1 MNLETDNKIQKKGI
15 TLVIPNPCGNIKETK
30 MKNSGIEWIGEI
42 PEDWEVKKVKHSFVR
57 KNEKAMQENPI
68 VLSLARSGVRE
79 RDISNNEG
87 QLAESYYNYN
97 PVDVDDLLINPMDL
111 YSGANCSISKVKG
124 VISPAYINL
133 RAKKNVSPVFYDYY
147 FKVQYW
153 MMAFFAHGNG
163 VSFENRWTLNNET
176 LQNYPIVAPSFDTQQ
191 RIASYLDKKCSK
203 IEETIQNQQQVIE
216 KLKAYKQSLITE
228 AVTGKKYHENCH
240 TDSILLTQNPN
251 EDMKTEIPLGISNPC
266 GNIEFKYCNLGFIA
280 DFKNGLNYNASDF
293 GTEVKFLGVGDFQ
306 NYLVL
311 NDESMFSNI
320 ITDTEIEDDY
330 YLKNGDI
337 IFVRS
342 NGSKELV
349 GRAIMVDNID
359 FKVTYSGFCIRLRNK
374 EPKKFNSKFLLYFFR
389 SDYFRNELQRLSQ
402 GSNISNINQDLLSH
416 IKIPLVDIRFQ
427 ESVVDFLNKKCTAI
441 DTAIEQKQN
450 LIEKLTEYKK
460 SLIYEC
466 VTGKKEI

>member
-1 MNLETDNKIQKKGI
+1 
-15 TLVIPNPCGNIKETK
+15 

-176 LQNYPIVAPSFDTQQ
+176 LQNYPIVAPSFETQQ
-191 RIASYLDKKCSK
+191 RIATYLDKKCSK

-228 AVTGKKYHENCH
+228 AVTGKVKIENGKVCGEYESYKDSGVEWIGKIPSGWILSKFKFISKEIGDGLHGTPTFDESGDIYFLNGTNIGKEKLLFKDDTDRINSLEYEKYKHP
-240 TDSILLTQNPN
+240 LL
-251 EDMKTEIPLGISNPC
+251 S
-266 GNIEFKYCNLGFIA
+266 KYTIFIA
-280 DFKNGLNYNASDF
+280 LNGATYGKTSFYNNEKVLLGKSAGYITFDKKQNILFLRYYLQSYAAKKIEEISLLGSTIQNLSLYTLNN
-293 GTEVKFLGVGDFQ
+293 
-306 NYLVL
+306 
-311 NDESMFSNI
+311 FSVPLPS
-320 ITDTEIEDDY
+320 EIEQNSIVE
-330 YLKNGDI
+330 YL
-337 IFVRS
+337 
-342 NGSKELV
+342 
-349 GRAIMVDNID
+349 
-359 FKVTYSGFCIRLRNK
+359 Y
-374 EPKKFNSKFLLYFFR
+374 
-389 SDYFRNELQRLSQ
+389 
-402 GSNISNINQDLLSH
+402 
-416 IKIPLVDIRFQ
+416 
-427 ESVVDFLNKKCTAI
+427 KKCTAI
-441 DTAIEQKQN
+441 DTAIEQKQS

-466 VTGKKEI
+466 VTGKKEVN

>member
-1 MNLETDNKIQKKGI
+1 
-15 TLVIPNPCGNIKETK
+15 
-30 MKNSGIEWIGEI
+30 MKNSGVEWIGEI
-42 PEDWEVKKVKHSFVR
+42 PDDWEVKKVKHSFVR

-68 VLSLARSGVRE
+68 VLSLARTGVRE

-228 AVTGKKYHENCH
+228 AVTGKVK
-240 TDSILLTQNPN
+240 IQN
-251 EDMKTEIPLGISNPC
+251 EIPD
-266 GNIEFKYCNLGFIA
+266 FKYCNLGFIA
-280 DFKNGLNYNASDF
+280 EFKNGLNYNASDF

-311 NDESMFSNI
+311 NHESMFSNI

-374 EPKKFNSKFLLYFFR
+374 EPKKINSKFLLYFFR

-466 VTGKKEI
+466 VTGKKAI

>member
-42 PEDWEVKKVKHSFVR
+42 PENWEISKTKYLTKLYTGNSIKDEEKNLYEDKADAVPYISSKDINATFSTTNYENGMYVKHSDNSFVR
-57 KNEKAMQENPI
+57 APAGSTLMCIEGGSAGKKKTFLNQEVCFVNKLCCFSPI
-68 VLSLARSGVRE
+68 KIDNKFLFYCLNSPNYEEEFRFNISGM
-79 RDISNNEG
+79 IG
-87 QLAESYYNYN
+87 
-97 PVDVDDLLINPMDL
+97 
-111 YSGANCSISKVKG
+111 
-124 VISPAYINL
+124 
-133 RAKKNVSPVFYDYY
+133 
-147 FKVQYW
+147 
-153 MMAFFAHGNG
+153 G
-163 VSFENRWTLNNET
+163 VSVGKLNQFILPKPPKE
-176 LQNYPIVAPSFDTQQ
+176 TQQ
-191 RIASYLDKKCSK
+191 RIASYLDKKCNR

-228 AVTGKKYHENCH
+228 AVTGKVK
-240 TDSILLTQNPN
+240 IQN
-251 EDMKTEIPLGISNPC
+251 EIPD
-266 GNIEFKYCNLGFIA
+266 FKYCNLGFIA
-280 DFKNGLNYNASDF
+280 EFKNGLNYNASDF

-311 NDESMFSNI
+311 NHESMFSNI

-374 EPKKFNSKFLLYFFR
+374 EPKKINSKFLLYFFR

-441 DTAIEQKQN
+441 DTAIEQKQE

>member
-1 MNLETDNKIQKKGI
+1 
-15 TLVIPNPCGNIKETK
+15 
-30 MKNSGIEWIGEI
+30 MKNSGVEWIGEI
-42 PEDWEVKKVKHSFVR
+42 PEDWEVSKTKYLAKLYTGNSIKDEEKNLYEDKADAVPYISSKDINATFSTTNYENGMYVKHFDNSFVR
-57 KNEKAMQENPI
+57 APAGSTLMCIEGGSAGKKKTFLNQEVCFVNKLCCFSPI
-68 VLSLARSGVRE
+68 KIDSKFLFYCLNSPNYEEEFRFNISGM
-79 RDISNNEG
+79 IG
-87 QLAESYYNYN
+87 
-97 PVDVDDLLINPMDL
+97 
-111 YSGANCSISKVKG
+111 
-124 VISPAYINL
+124 
-133 RAKKNVSPVFYDYY
+133 
-147 FKVQYW
+147 
-153 MMAFFAHGNG
+153 G
-163 VSFENRWTLNNET
+163 VSVGKLNQFI
-176 LQNYPIVAPSFDTQQ
+176 LPKPPKSTQQ

-216 KLKAYKQSLITE
+216 KLKTYKQSLITE
-228 AVTGKKYHENCH
+228 AVTGKIK
-240 TDSILLTQNPN
+240 IQN
-251 EDMKTEIPLGISNPC
+251 EIPD
-266 GNIEFKYCNLGFIA
+266 FKYFNLGFIA
-280 DFKNGLNYNASDF
+280 EFKNGLNYNASDF

-374 EPKKFNSKFLLYFFR
+374 EPQKINSKFLLYFFR
-389 SDYFRNELQRLSQ
+389 SDHFRNELQRLSQ

-416 IKIPLVDIRFQ
+416 IKIPLVEMRFQ
-427 ESVVDFLNKKCTAI
+427 ESVIDFLNKKCTAI

>member
-1 MNLETDNKIQKKGI
+1 M
-15 TLVIPNPCGNIKETK
+15 TK
-30 MKNSGIEWIGEI
+30 MKNSGVEWIGEI
-42 PEDWEVKKVKHSFVR
+42 PEDWETIRNKRIMKKVKNICEHY
-57 KNEKAMQENPI
+57 NNWN
-68 VLSLARSGVRE
+68 VLSLTM
-79 RDISNNEG
+79 N
-87 QLAESYYNYN
+87 
-97 PVDVDDLLINPMDL
+97 
-111 YSGANCSISKVKG
+111 G
-124 VISPAYINL
+124 VIVRDLDNPNGKMPLTFDGYQYINENNLLMCLFDIDVTPRCVGIIKNNGVTSPAYSQFELTERADVNYFYYYYLYLDNKKELLHLSKNL
-133 RAKKNVSPVFYDYY
+133 RYSLT
-147 FKVQYW
+147 
-153 MMAFFAHGNG
+153 
-163 VSFENRWTLNNET
+163 ENQLGEI
-176 LQNYPIVAPSFDTQQ
+176 LVPLPPKSTQQ
-191 RIASYLDKKCSK
+191 LIASYLDKKCSK

-228 AVTGKKYHENCH
+228 AVTGKIK
-240 TDSILLTQNPN
+240 IQNIMP
-251 EDMKTEIPLGISNPC
+251 D
-266 GNIEFKYCNLGFIA
+266 FKYCNLGFIA
-280 DFKNGLNYNASDF
+280 EFKNGLNYNASDF
-293 GTEVKFLGVGDFQ
+293 GKEVKFLGVGDFQ

-311 NDESMFSNI
+311 NDKSMFSNI

-374 EPKKFNSKFLLYFFR
+374 EPQKINSKFLLYFFR
-389 SDYFRNELQRLSQ
+389 SDYFRSELQRLSQ

-416 IKIPLVDIRFQ
+416 IKIPLVDMRFQ
-427 ESVVDFLNKKCTAI
+427 ESVIDLLNKKCTAI
-441 DTAIEQKQN
+441 DTAIEQKQK

>member
-1 MNLETDNKIQKKGI
+1 
-15 TLVIPNPCGNIKETK
+15 
-30 MKNSGIEWIGEI
+30 MKNSGVEWIGEI
-42 PEDWEVKKVKHSFVR
+42 PDDWEVKKVKHSFVR

-68 VLSLARSGVRE
+68 VLSLARTGVRE

-216 KLKAYKQSLITE
+216 KLKTYKQSLITE
-228 AVTGKKYHENCH
+228 AVTGKVKIENGKACGEYESYKDSGVEWIGKIPSEWEVKKLKFSSQIMRGLFSHRPRNDPDYYDGVHPFIQTGEVARAVKYITTYSQTLNELGFSVSREFPAG
-240 TDSILLTQNPN
+240 TVLLTIAANVGDVAILDFNACFPDSVIGFYPKEN
-251 EDMKTEIPLGISNPC
+251 VSKIFMFYVLKSMKEQFMRNAIISTQMNLNINIVKEEFIPLPSLAEQKEI
-266 GNIEFKYCNLGFIA
+266 
-280 DFKNGLNYNASDF
+280 
-293 GTEVKFLGVGDFQ
+293 VKFL
-306 NYLVL
+306 
-311 NDESMFSNI
+311 E
-320 ITDTEIEDDY
+320 
-330 YLKNGDI
+330 
-337 IFVRS
+337 
-342 NGSKELV
+342 
-349 GRAIMVDNID
+349 
-359 FKVTYSGFCIRLRNK
+359 
-374 EPKKFNSKFLLYFFR
+374 KK
-389 SDYFRNELQRLSQ
+389 SDY
-402 GSNISNINQDLLSH
+402 
-416 IKIPLVDIRFQ
+416 
-427 ESVVDFLNKKCTAI
+427 I
-441 DTAIEQKQN
+441 DTTIEQKQK